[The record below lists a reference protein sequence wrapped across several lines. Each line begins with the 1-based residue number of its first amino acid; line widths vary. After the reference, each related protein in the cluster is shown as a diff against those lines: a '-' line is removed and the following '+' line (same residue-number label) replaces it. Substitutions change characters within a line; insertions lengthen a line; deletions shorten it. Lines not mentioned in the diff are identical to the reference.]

1 MYFWKTLA
9 CEQQTYFRSSL
20 LSLLVMVVK
29 FTFQSVYLVTLA
41 KIQDGW
47 VRSLAVTR
55 AVFYPLSWL
64 ANIKTK
70 GFTSRKSFCRSGSQ
84 TLSFGEREATTGNTS
99 AVRRLGKGLLGCQ
112 YRTYL
117 TWPLSFPVLKHF
129 WYYFGIFHVF
139 FLFLAH
145 RLCSHTSNGPGLS
158 RFKMINEIK
167 RDHREWFK
175 K

>member
-55 AVFYPLSWL
+55 AVFYPLS
-64 ANIKTK
+64 
-70 GFTSRKSFCRSGSQ
+70 
-84 TLSFGEREATTGNTS
+84 
-99 AVRRLGKGLLGCQ
+99 
-112 YRTYL
+112 
-117 TWPLSFPVLKHF
+117 
-129 WYYFGIFHVF
+129 
-139 FLFLAH
+139 
-145 RLCSHTSNGPGLS
+145 
-158 RFKMINEIK
+158 
-167 RDHREWFK
+167 
-175 K
+175 